1 VPQNR
6 TGIRREDASQE
17 LQDAIDR
24 AHEGDR
30 AALPIIREHLASRPD
45 DYWRMVDYARV
56 VQNGQIKSYTG
67 TGLYVQEVMNQ
78 RVERLRN
85 DLEGENPSPLESL
98 LVERII
104 SCYLH
109 VNFAENEYT
118 DSIGGGTRIEVA
130 EYMQKRLDRAHRRY
144 LAAVKALAQVR
155 KMGPA
160 IQINIAR
167 KQLNVAGAPVGH
179 SVREPVDESTEG
191 QEVAP

>member
-1 VPQNR
+1 VPEIR

-30 AALPIIREHLASRPD
+30 AALPIIREHLVSRPD
-45 DYWRMVDYARV
+45 EYWRMVDYARV
-56 VQNGQIKSYTG
+56 VQNGQIKTYMG
-67 TGLYVQEVMNQ
+67 AGLYVQEVMNQ
-78 RVERLRN
+78 RVERLRKA
-85 DLEGENPSPLESL
+85 LEGDNPSPLESL

-118 DSIGGGTRIEVA
+118 DAIGGGTRIEVA

-144 LAAVKALAQVR
+144 LAAVKALAQIR

-167 KQLNVAGAPVGH
+167 KQLNMAGALVGHPVG
-179 SVREPVDESTEG
+179 EPMGESTEG
-191 QEVAP
+191 EGVAS

>member
-1 VPQNR
+1 
-6 TGIRREDASQE
+6 
-17 LQDAIDR
+17 
-24 AHEGDR
+24 
-30 AALPIIREHLASRPD
+30 
-45 DYWRMVDYARV
+45 M
-56 VQNGQIKSYTG
+56 
-67 TGLYVQEVMNQ
+67 
-78 RVERLRN
+78 
-85 DLEGENPSPLESL
+85 

-179 SVREPVDESTEG
+179 SIREPVEESTEEL
-191 QEVAP
+191 EVAP